1 MLHNTPFPVLA
12 VVGAPRGPY
21 GATAPTALV
30 LSLSQ
35 NLAASG
41 AGTVFLR
48 NCQIKVSPV
57 RVFLERRILRHCQ
70 DLSQAVAV
78 WSAPLMVELEV
89 HTIAS
94 NGGTSR
100 YRIRRDAWVGVSR
113 TNEGPPVTGCSGHR
127 TKPKAQCAE
136 HLAQEVALPH

>member
-21 GATAPTALV
+21 GATAPNALV

-78 WSAPLMVELEV
+78 WSAPLMVELEA
-89 HTIAS
+89 HALAS
-94 NGGTSR
+94 TAGASR
-100 YRIRRDAWVGVSR
+100 HCAKVRDTAKCCDTDVGVLR
-113 TNEGPPVTGCSGHR
+113 RACGPGGSPC
-127 TKPKAQCAE
+127 
-136 HLAQEVALPH
+136 